1 MVNTQSDKIESN
13 LYNMLLS
20 ILSDL
25 VFTNLMDFSPILTAT
40 SRHVFWIWGN
50 LFCVNWHI
58 ICLTK
63 PLYFILRLQ
72 ETDQPLPKGTNLY
85 FYYKFDGPINC
96 SFRFSHNLVI
106 FFWVRTHLFLF
117 GLTME
122 ILLATHRLGAT
133 LCTLKTLHFSQ
144 GYKIEMYCEYSC
156 FKWTLSKTV

>member
-1 MVNTQSDKIESN
+1 LVNTQSDEIESN

-20 ILSDL
+20 ILWDL

-40 SRHVFWIWGN
+40 SRNVFWILGN

-63 PLYFILRLQ
+63 PLYFILRPQ
-72 ETDQPLPKGTNLY
+72 ETDQSLPKWTNLY
-85 FYYKFDGPINC
+85 FYYQFDGPINC
-96 SFRFSHNLVI
+96 RFRFSHNLVI

-133 LCTLKTLHFSQ
+133 LCTPKIFTFSH
-144 GYKIEMYCEYSC
+144 GCKIELY
-156 FKWTLSKTV
+156 